1 MKTFYDNDDVEDL
14 LHGDVYEI
22 PENIKNIKI
31 DVGLA
36 GEAPNSAIWLSETN
50 DRYVFGFEPLVHH
63 WSMLTNFDLAETT
76 RVYPD
81 DFKILQLHDKTIKLN
96 RNIVCDITNRFT
108 GIRCAIDN
116 VNKIT
121 EMDFYEMDRHLGAS
135 GSSSLLPPSNQHPW
149 RLNDVIKIKT
159 FSLEMFLKNIPWDR
173 FEFIEHIKT
182 DCEGKDFDVVKSI
195 GKYLHKVVF
204 ITSEMT
210 NNRHHVIGSCD
221 PNEFINFMIQ
231 NDFTVSKNY
240 GGNID
245 FVNNRFINTDIIKTL
260 NNNTLGF

>member
-108 GIRCAIDN
+108 R
-116 VNKIT
+116 
-121 EMDFYEMDRHLGAS
+121 
-135 GSSSLLPPSNQHPW
+135 
-149 RLNDVIKIKT
+149 
-159 FSLEMFLKNIPWDR
+159 
-173 FEFIEHIKT
+173 
-182 DCEGKDFDVVKSI
+182 
-195 GKYLHKVVF
+195 
-204 ITSEMT
+204 SE
-210 NNRHHVIGSCD
+210 
-221 PNEFINFMIQ
+221 
-231 NDFTVSKNY
+231 VSP
-240 GGNID
+240 
-245 FVNNRFINTDIIKTL
+245 
-260 NNNTLGF
+260 